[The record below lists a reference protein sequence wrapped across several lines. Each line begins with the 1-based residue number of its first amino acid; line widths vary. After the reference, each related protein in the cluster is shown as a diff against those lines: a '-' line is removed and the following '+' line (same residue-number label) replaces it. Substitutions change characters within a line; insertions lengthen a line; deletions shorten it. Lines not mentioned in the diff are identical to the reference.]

1 MINYYH
7 FGVKWMYIASQNGNI
22 KASNSIELIKQKY
35 VPANKTIANLFIKGK
50 QLGILWLENN

>member
-1 MINYYH
+1 
-7 FGVKWMYIASQNGNI
+7 MYIASQNGNI